1 MFHNHRVRAPGVS
14 GRRRLT
20 VVVLALAVA
29 LGGTAVVRAQGI
41 GAKESLHP
49 TVFFSFCQE
58 AQKTVAGITG
68 LDGVT
73 ITGTAY
79 ADLGDSAAL
88 VERTFVK
95 SKSTIVQPVI
105 DGGDVLQAGRIE
117 TRQYVQWTAPGSGKP
132 KNILCKMRTA
142 ESLVRTDPLWGF
154 GSRVTVSGA
163 NPAEGCRRV
172 NEETLAAVQD
182 ELAADGVT
190 PVYAPGD
197 IAFEDDLTYS
207 TGAGW
212 AYGDHTVLTSSGGQL
227 NVRSGSV
234 YSPVVEDSGLPL
246 NFMAAHY
253 CTFVA
258 PSYLSDVLR
267 GTVTLP

>member
-1 MFHNHRVRAPGVS
+1 MRGPVVS

-20 VVVLALAVA
+20 VVILALAIAV
-29 LGGTAVVRAQGI
+29 GGTAVVRAQGI

-95 SKSTIVQPVI
+95 SKSTIVQPLIENGELVR
-105 DGGDVLQAGRIE
+105 AGRIE

-154 GSRVTVSGA
+154 GNRVTVSGA
-163 NPAEGCRRV
+163 NPAGGCRRV
-172 NEETLAAVQD
+172 NEDTLASVQD

-197 IAFEDDLTYS
+197 IAFEDDLTYT

-212 AYGDHTVLTSSGGQL
+212 AYGDHTVLTSSGGEL
-227 NVRSGSV
+227 NIRSGSV
-234 YSPVVEDSGLPL
+234 YSPVVENSGLPL